1 MAETI
6 YEYFLEVEAKGPEKT
21 ALMHKEGD
29 DYKGTTYKELK
40 DTINRVATHLRTLG
54 FKKGD
59 KAAIF
64 SYNRPEWVI
73 ADLAVLKLGGI
84 TVPIYHTLSES
95 AVKYIIN
102 DSECKL
108 IFVENEE
115 LFDKIDLIR
124 GETPSLTAV
133 VVFDAAGIKTGKDI
147 LKFSE
152 LNESKLSTGESAFD
166 GLAQISKDDT
176 ATIVYTSGT
185 TGDPKGVVLSHHNI
199 IFNALAGIKRFHITP
214 DDVFLSF
221 LPLCHM
227 FERTCGYYTMLF
239 AGCVIAYAE
248 NLTTIAENIK
258 SVRPT
263 ILIVVPGVIEK
274 VYDKV
279 VKNVEKS
286 SPVKRAIVHSAV
298 KNLNKYA
305 NLKYRKQPVSFWLKL
320 KCGFYNNLIASK
332 FMSIAG
338 GRLRLIVSGGAPL
351 NRQIAKIFYIMGFN
365 IVEGYGMT
373 EASPAI
379 AIGAIEENK
388 LGTVGKPFE
397 GVEIKFGNDE
407 EIMVRGPNVMQ
418 GYFKKPEATTEAI
431 DKDGWLHTGDKG
443 KMDEEGN
450 LIITGRIKE
459 IIVTAYG
466 KNIAPILIE
475 SAIVSSNY
483 ITRAMLYG
491 DDKKFITALILPDR
505 ELVESYAREQDIL
518 FSDFE
523 ELIKHEVVKKFIG
536 DEIEMTTVN
545 FSHHEKVKNFILI
558 SDDFT
563 VENGMLT
570 PTLKMRR
577 GKIVERYKGLI
588 HSMYGERS

>member
-6 YEYFLEVEAKGPEKT
+6 YEYFLEVEAKGPDKT

-40 DTINRVATHLRTLG
+40 DTINRVAAHLRTLG

-84 TVPIYHTLSES
+84 TVPIYHTLSEP

-152 LNESKLSTGESAFD
+152 LNESKLSAGESAFD
-166 GLAQISKDDT
+166 SLAQISKDDT

-305 NLKYRKQPVSFWLKL
+305 NLKYRKEPVSFWLKL

-351 NRQIAKIFYIMGFN
+351 NRQIAKIFYIMGFT

-379 AIGAIEENK
+379 AISTIEENK

-397 GVEIKFGNDE
+397 GIEIKFGNNE

-418 GYFKKPEATTEAI
+418 GYFKKPEATAEVI

-443 KMDEEGN
+443 KMDEGGN

-466 KNIAPILIE
+466 KNIAPVPIE
-475 SAIVSSNY
+475 TAIVSSSY
-483 ITRAMLYG
+483 ITQAMLYG

-505 ELVESYAREQDIL
+505 ELIESYAREQDIL

-523 ELIKHEVVKKFIG
+523 ELINHEDIKKLIE
-536 DEIEMTTVN
+536 DEIERATEN
-545 FSHHEKVKNFILI
+545 FSHHEKVKKFILI

-570 PTLKMRR
+570 PTWKLRR
-577 GKIVERYKGLI
+577 GKIVEKYKGLI
-588 HSMYGERS
+588 NSMYGERS

>member
-6 YEYFLEVEAKGPEKT
+6 YECFLEVETKGPDKP

-29 DYKGTTYKELK
+29 DYKGTTYKELM
-40 DTINRVATHLRTLG
+40 DTINRVAAHLRTLG

-84 TVPIYHTLSES
+84 TVPIYHTLSAS

-115 LFDKIDLIR
+115 LFDKIDSIR
-124 GETPSLTAV
+124 GETPSLTAA

-152 LNESKLSTGESAFD
+152 LNESKLSAGESAFD

-199 IFNALAGIKRFHITP
+199 IFNALAGIKRFHVTP

-239 AGCVIAYAE
+239 AGCAIAYAE

-351 NRQIAKIFYIMGFN
+351 NRQIAKIFYIMGFT

-379 AIGAIEENK
+379 AISTIEENK

-397 GVEIKFGNDE
+397 GVEIKFGNNE

-418 GYFKKPEATTEAI
+418 GYFKKPEATAEVI

-443 KMDEEGN
+443 KMDEGGN

-466 KNIAPILIE
+466 KNIAPVPIE
-475 SAIVSSNY
+475 TAIVSSNY
-483 ITRAMLYG
+483 ITQAMLYG

-505 ELVESYAREQDIL
+505 ELIESYAREQDIL

-523 ELIKHEVVKKFIG
+523 ELINHEDIKKLIE
-536 DEIEMTTVN
+536 DEIDRATEN
-545 FSHHEKVKNFILI
+545 FSHHEKVKKFTLI
-558 SDDFT
+558 SDYFT

-570 PTLKMRR
+570 PTWKLRR

-588 HSMYGERS
+588 NSMYGERS

>member
-6 YEYFLEVEAKGPEKT
+6 YEYFLEVEAKGPDKT

-40 DTINRVATHLRTLG
+40 DTINRVAAHLRTLG

-152 LNESKLSTGESAFD
+152 LNESKLSAGESAFD
-166 GLAQISKDDT
+166 SLAQISKDDT

-305 NLKYRKQPVSFWLKL
+305 NLKYRKEPVSFWLKL

-351 NRQIAKIFYIMGFN
+351 NRQIAKIFYIMGFT

-379 AIGAIEENK
+379 AISTIEENK

-397 GVEIKFGNDE
+397 GIEIKFGNNE

-418 GYFKKPEATTEAI
+418 GYFKKPEATAEVI

-443 KMDEEGN
+443 KMDEGGN

-466 KNIAPILIE
+466 KNIAPVPIE
-475 SAIVSSNY
+475 TAIVSSSY
-483 ITRAMLYG
+483 ITQAMLYG

-505 ELVESYAREQDIL
+505 ELIESYAREQDIL

-523 ELIKHEVVKKFIG
+523 ELINHEDIKKLIE
-536 DEIEMTTVN
+536 DEIDRATEN
-545 FSHHEKVKNFILI
+545 FSHHEKVKKFILI

-570 PTLKMRR
+570 PTWKLRR

-588 HSMYGERS
+588 NSMYGERS